1 MKLCIVLLACTLA
14 QLTSLTARAD
24 DWVIEHVTLIDGIHP
39 PQSDMTVAIEGERI
53 VAVTPSAIAR
63 SLKGRRIAGNGKF
76 LIPGLMDVHIH
87 LRGGFDVGGKVDAPL
102 GPPNREEGGAALA
115 SFLYSRVTTG
125 VGAGHRPETLP
136 PLPAA

>member
-1 MKLCIVLLACTLA
+1 MKLSIVLLACTLA

-24 DWVIEHVTLIDGIHP
+24 DWVIEHVTLIDGIHQ

-87 LRGGFDVGGKVDAPL
+87 LRGGFDVGGKIDAPL
-102 GPPNREEGGAALA
+102 RPPDRGEGGAGLGR
-115 SFLYSRVTTG
+115 FFYFRVTHV
-125 VGAGHRPETLP
+125 VG
-136 PLPAA
+136 

>member
-1 MKLCIVLLACTLA
+1 MKLSIVLLACTLA

-102 GPPNREEGGAALA
+102 GPPNPGEGVAALA
-115 SFLYSRVTTG
+115 RFLFSG
-125 VGAGHRPETLP
+125 VPTLFHAGNRAAHIL
-136 PLPAA
+136 PLPTD